1 MVAFPKIEIKWDWIY
16 DVHIYI
22 KSDAV
27 IWFWQYCHVRTRQT
41 SENQITDHKCVV
53 QTNSRVKWGWFYSGM
68 SEFNCLVVV
77 LFSAMFS
84 CFLLDSFEL
93 QEMVCVTKHGA
104 TFSSLNISRRYDE
117 HACDTIFF
125 PLCWKLKNQSL
136 KSIVITFCK
145 KRLSCD
151 RVIKR
156 GLANIWAHKH
166 AAKRMVSVNN
176 CCLQFFNSRAVFESP
191 FL

>member
-1 MVAFPKIEIKWDWIY
+1 M
-16 DVHIYI
+16 
-22 KSDAV
+22 
-27 IWFWQYCHVRTRQT
+27 
-41 SENQITDHKCVV
+41 V
-53 QTNSRVKWGWFYSGM
+53 QTNSRVEWSQFYCEM
-68 SEFNCLVVV
+68 SPFHCLVMV

-84 CFLLDSFEL
+84 CLFTRFVRTSGNGFNCL
-93 QEMVCVTKHGA
+93 TKHEA
-104 TFSSLNISRRYDE
+104 TFSSLNISKWTHCSGYDE
-117 HACDTIFF
+117 YACDTIFF
-125 PLCWKLKNQSL
+125 SYCWKLKNQSL

-176 CCLQFFNSRAVFESP
+176 CCLQFLNSRAVFESP